1 MSALVQ
7 TMLAPGARDSSVD
20 GLTVTV
26 FVNRREADRVIAAI
40 GAMAVPAAPVARP
53 APSARSWTA
62 RRLMRDNGS
71 VAPQVI
77 TEAGQELRFTGF
89 GRGFF
94 AGEAEGT
101 LWGEPVR
108 YAYYA

>member
-40 GAMAVPAAPVARP
+40 GALA
-53 APSARSWTA
+53 APSARSWAA
-62 RRLMRDNGS
+62 RRLRRDDGS
-71 VAPQVI
+71 GAPQVI